1 MTIPFYLQDS
11 YLRECDA
18 IVQSVSGKEIVLDQT
33 IFYPRGGGQ
42 PTDTGKIIISA
53 SGSADPHG
61 VVSVGVGASDVVGD
75 NANEFRVINVMKKEG
90 KIIHEL
96 DRDAGFGVGA
106 KVKCVLDWERRYKLM
121 RMHTA
126 AHVLGATMF
135 NELGVLITGNQLDL
149 DKTRFD
155 FSLESFDRAKF
166 EEVVGKANGF
176 LAAGAELKIYDLPRD
191 EAMKIPGVVK
201 LAGALPPSI
210 TVLRIVEIPG
220 LDIQAD
226 GGTHVKSLKEV
237 GKIGIIKLENKGK
250 ENRRIY
256 FTLSG

>member
-1 MTIPFYLQDS
+1 MTIALYLKDS

-18 IVQSVSGKEIVLDQT
+18 TVQSVSGKEVVLDQT

-42 PTDTGKIIISA
+42 PADTGKLIVSANGSANAGA
-53 SGSADPHG
+53 SGIAGAGG
-61 VVSVGVGASDVVGD
+61 VVGS
-75 NANEFRVINVMKKEG
+75 ANEFRVVNVMKKEG
-90 KIIHEL
+90 KVVHEL
-96 DRDAGFGVGA
+96 ERDAGFGAGV
-106 KVKCVLDWERRYKLM
+106 KVKCVLDWDRRYKLM

-126 AHVLGATMF
+126 AHVLGAVMF
-135 NELGVLITGNQLDL
+135 NELSVLITGNQLETDR
-149 DKTRFD
+149 TRFD

-166 EEVVGKANGF
+166 EEVVAKANEA
-176 LAAGAELKIYDLPRD
+176 LATGVELKIYDLPRE
-191 EAMKIPGVVK
+191 EAMKLPGVVK

-210 TVLRIVEIPG
+210 TILRIVEIPG
-220 LDIQAD
+220 VDLQAD

-237 GKIGIIKLENKGK
+237 GRIGIMKLENKGR